1 MLSLCAYSDLYV
13 NTMISLCILWSLCAN
28 YDLYVHTM
36 ISMCI
41 LWSLCAYYDLYV
53 HTMISMCIL
62 WSLCAYYDFYVHTMI
77 SMCILCNFCVYSTV
91 SMILTRIQISPW
103 VRDRYN
109 RFPEPEP
116 LKTFLSNFTIRSI
129 FKHNDWLLK
138 FSTNQNA

>member
-1 MLSLCAYSDLYV
+1 M
-13 NTMISLCILWSLCAN
+13 CILWSLCVFYDLHVHTMISMCILWSLCVF

-41 LWSLCAYYDLYV
+41 LWFLCVFYDLYV
-53 HTMISMCIL
+53 HTMIS
-62 WSLCAYYDFYVHTMI
+62 SVFYDLYVHTMI
-77 SMCILCNFCVYSTV
+77 SMCILCNFCVYTAV

-103 VRDRYN
+103 VRDRSN